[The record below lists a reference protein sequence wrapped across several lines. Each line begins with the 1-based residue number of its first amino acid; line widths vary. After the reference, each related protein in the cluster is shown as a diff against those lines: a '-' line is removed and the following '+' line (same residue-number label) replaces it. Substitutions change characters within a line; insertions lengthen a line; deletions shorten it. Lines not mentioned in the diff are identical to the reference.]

1 MFTTKTSLIVPTKN
15 RSLKII
21 KLLKSILKLK
31 IKFNEIIIVD
41 SSNKNHKE
49 ALINYIKKKKI
60 KLIFSRPSTTHQ
72 RNIGLKFKKKTQNLF
87 YF

>member
-1 MFTTKTSLIVPTKN
+1 MFTTKTSLIIPTKD

-41 SSNKNHKE
+41 SSNKKHKE
-49 ALINYIKKKKI
+49 TLLDYIKKKKLNLYSLGPPQLI
-60 KLIFSRPSTTHQ
+60 KEILD
-72 RNIGLKFKKKTQNLF
+72 
-87 YF
+87 

>member
-21 KLLKSILKLK
+21 KLLKSILRLK

-41 SSNKNHKE
+41 SSNKKHKE
-49 ALINYIKKKKI
+49 VILDHIKKKKLNLYSLDPPQHI
-60 KLIFSRPSTTHQ
+60 KEILD
-72 RNIGLKFKKKTQNLF
+72 
-87 YF
+87 